1 MQPDFYDNDKD
12 FDISTN
18 ENDLDGDDRADGA
31 DNDIPV
37 LLLPHEEDCGNDFL
51 EDPFVGSITG
61 HVRDEEGTPM
71 ENVTLKLYVD
81 NDKNEIGD
89 GPGINTVTT
98 NAQGKYH
105 FDGVEPGY
113 YFVEETQPNLY
124 NSIYDYDQSTGEEDE
139 DGDDRDHGPDNNI
152 PVDLMPGE
160 IDSSNNFTKW
170 SPRPYLWRGQ
180 R

>member
-1 MQPDFYDNDKD
+1 MVQA
-12 FDISTN
+12 S
-18 ENDLDGDDRADGA
+18 A
-31 DNDIPV
+31 
-37 LLLPHEEDCGNDFL
+37 
-51 EDPFVGSITG
+51 
-61 HVRDEEGTPM
+61 
-71 ENVTLKLYVD
+71 
-81 NDKNEIGD
+81 
-89 GPGINTVTT
+89 TVTT

-160 IDSSNNFTKW
+160 IDSSNNFANG
-170 SPRPYLWRGQ
+170 RPGHICGEVNDDTGISLGNVEIQLFTADTLPGR
-180 R
+180 